1 MKKFKFY
8 ALAFAAIAFA
18 GCSDDVIDGQGASGT
33 QGDGTPAYLT
43 ISFTANGGNSSR
55 STADDAN
62 NTGDHDGNA
71 EDSEHH
77 TPGTLEE
84 TAIKKALV
92 VVYSESGKKSFAK
105 LYGASE
111 FTNTTPGQGDGFVIT
126 DVNSQSYVSAAPIEV
141 ETGDYKVLVVINPVS
156 ALTTD
161 VMTENVS
168 INDDTKIK
176 TLYERILTGAYS
188 DAKATSF
195 SDAADNIGNSTDG
208 FMMTNKGVSN
218 VTLTSDN
225 TQAQPEVADVTVER
239 TLSKITYRTKNT
251 NNIYPVEVNTGS
263 VKARTVIGAISD
275 GGTGYTKVTLNV
287 AVDSDKPQ
295 GNVVYAYYTG
305 TEGNEVLTGV
315 YKQRSGQTQVVGS
328 ETLTVYEE
336 VEATTEDAYDAMKD
350 TEKANYFVAVDFDGN
365 TTISDAEIE
374 RSLILQGDEG
384 STAGTPTTWY
394 VQLKGYAL
402 VNLSKSV
409 NYVRHTTTTS
419 DDDKGTPFGTL
430 NGTTNF
436 LWTPNW
442 KAKNAVSLE
451 TATITG
457 ANDWFY
463 NTLADVSAES
473 KTLTSSTISSAKY
486 YKAMPTTA
494 DGETVTGGTGEDT
507 QHKNPLDKT
516 GALMSYCFE
525 NSTDIAHQ
533 IHGISTG
540 ISFMAEIYT
549 DANCQTPLSTPIYRY
564 AGHLYTGLDKIQ
576 EAYGTSTPQAIKDLI
591 TKGDSAT
598 DADFE
603 AANVVKYNGNTCY
616 YYTTEIKHYDNNDPT
631 ALGNMEF
638 AIMRNNIY
646 SLSVT
651 NIAEIGDPFVDPT
664 PNMPNESDEAY
675 ISINTVMEPWIVR
688 YNDIEFK

>member
-18 GCSDDVIDGQGASGT
+18 GCSDDVIDGQGANGA

-43 ISFTANGGNSSR
+43 ISFSANSGNSSR

-62 NTGDHDGNA
+62 NTGDHDGTA

-77 TPGTLEE
+77 TPGTTDEV
-84 TAIKKALV
+84 AIKKALV
-92 VVYSESGKKSFAK
+92 VVYSESGKQSFAK
-105 LYGASE
+105 LYGATD

-141 ETGDYKVLVVINPVS
+141 ETGEYKVLVVINPVS
-156 ALTTD
+156 TLTSD
-161 VMTENVS
+161 VMADNVT
-168 INDDTKIK
+168 ITKNSTIK
-176 TLYERILTGAYS
+176 TLYDRIRTGAYN
-188 DAKATSF
+188 DASATGF
-195 SDAADNIGNSTDG
+195 ADAADNIGNSTDG
-208 FMMTNKGVSN
+208 FMMTNKAEST

-225 TQAQPEVADVTVER
+225 TQAQPGVANVTVER

-251 NNIYPVEVNTGS
+251 NNIYPVKVNTGT
-263 VKARTVIGAISD
+263 VKARTVTGAILSGD
-275 GGTGYTKVTLNV
+275 DYIKVTLNV
-287 AVDSDKPQ
+287 AIDSDKPQ
-295 GNVVYAYYTG
+295 ANVVYAYYTG

-315 YKQRSGQTQVVGS
+315 YKQRSGETQVVNG

-336 VEATTEDAYDAMKD
+336 VEATTENLYDAMED

-365 TTISDAEIE
+365 TTISDDEIE

-384 STAGTPTTWY
+384 TVTSEPDTWY
-394 VQLKGYAL
+394 VQLKAYAL

-409 NYVRHTTTTS
+409 NYVRHTTLTS
-419 DDDKGTPFGTL
+419 DDPTGTVFGALT
-430 NGTTNF
+430 GSNF
-436 LWTPNW
+436 LWTPYW
-442 KAKNAVSLE
+442 AAKNAVSLE

-457 ANDWFY
+457 ADTWFY
-463 NTLADVSAES
+463 NTLANVSAES
-473 KTLTSSTISSAKY
+473 QTLTTSGLGSATY
-486 YKAMPTTA
+486 YKALPSGGGEAVTGDGTQHGTPLPTT
-494 DGETVTGGTGEDT
+494 
-507 QHKNPLDKT
+507 
-516 GALMSYCFE
+516 GATLGYCFE

-533 IHGISTG
+533 IHGLSTG
-540 ISFMAEIYT
+540 ISFMAEIYEDESCT
-549 DANCQTPLSTPIYRY
+549 IPLSTPLYRY

-576 EAYGTSTPQAIKDLI
+576 EAYGASTPQAIKDLI
-591 TKGDSAT
+591 DKGESAT
-598 DADFE
+598 DADFK

-616 YYTTEIKHYDNNDPT
+616 YYTTEIKHFDNNDPT

-646 SLSVT
+646 SLAVT
-651 NIAEIGDPFVDPT
+651 SIKEIGDPFVDPT
-664 PNMPNESDEAY
+664 PNMPNESEAY

-688 YNDIEFK
+688 YNDIEF

>member
-62 NTGDHDGNA
+62 NTGDHDGTV

-77 TPGTLEE
+77 TPGTSEE

-141 ETGDYKVLVVINPVS
+141 ETGDYKVLVVINPVA

-161 VMTENVS
+161 VMADNVS
-168 INDDTKIK
+168 ITDNTKIK
-176 TLYERILTGAYS
+176 TLYDRILTGAYS
-188 DAKATSF
+188 DAEATSF
-195 SDAADNIGNSTDG
+195 SNAAENIGNSTDG
-208 FMMTNKGVSN
+208 FMMTNKEASN

-239 TLSKITYRTKNT
+239 TLSKITYRTKKT
-251 NNIYPVEVNTGS
+251 NNIYPVEVNTGT
-263 VKARTVIGAISD
+263 VKARTVTGAILSGD
-275 GGTGYTKVTLNV
+275 TYTKVTLNV

-305 TEGNEVLTGV
+305 TEGSEVLTGV
-315 YKQRSGQTQVVGS
+315 YKQRSGQTQMVDS
-328 ETLTVYEE
+328 ERLTVYEE
-336 VEATTEDAYDAMKD
+336 VEAATEEAYDAMED
-350 TEKANYFVAVDFDGN
+350 AEKADYFVTVDFDGN
-365 TTISDAEIE
+365 TTISNEEIE

-384 STAGTPTTWY
+384 EATGTGNKWY

-409 NYVRHTTTTS
+409 NYVRHTATES

-486 YKAMPTTA
+486 YKVMPTA
-494 DGETVTGGTGEDT
+494 VDGETVTGGTGEGA
-507 QHKNPLDKT
+507 QHTNPLDKT

-525 NSTDIAHQ
+525 NSTDIDHQ

-549 DANCQTPLSTPIYRY
+549 DENCQIPLSTPLYRY
-564 AGHLYTGLDKIQ
+564 AGHLYTGLDEIQ
-576 EAYGTSTPQAIKDLI
+576 KAYGSSTPQAIKDLI
-591 TKGDSAT
+591 TQGDKAT
-598 DADFE
+598 DEDFE

-616 YYTTEIKHYDNNDPT
+616 YYTTEIKHFDNNDPT

-675 ISINTVMEPWIVR
+675 ISVNTVMEPWIVR
-688 YNDIEFK
+688 YNDIEFD

>member
-18 GCSDDVIDGQGASGT
+18 GCSDDVIDGKGGNNGM

-62 NTGDHDGNA
+62 NTGDKDGNA
-71 EDSEHH
+71 EDSGHS
-77 TPGTLEE
+77 TPGTTDEV
-84 TAIKKALV
+84 AIKTALV
-92 VVYSESGKKSFAK
+92 VVYSEEGKQSFAK
-105 LYGASE
+105 LYGSTD
-111 FTNTTPGQGDGFVIT
+111 FSTTTPAAGDGFVIT

-141 ETGDYKVLVVINPVS
+141 ETGTYQVLVVINPVS
-156 ALTTD
+156 SLTSGFTTSVSTTD
-161 VMTENVS
+161 NATVKALY
-168 INDDTKIK
+168 DKIRG
-176 TLYERILTGAYS
+176 EAYS
-188 DAKATSF
+188 NAAATGYA
-195 SDAADNIGNSTDG
+195 DAADDMGNSTDG
-208 FMMTNKGVSN
+208 FMMTNKEESN

-225 TQAQPEVADVTVER
+225 TQAQPGVATVTVER
-239 TLSKITYRTKNT
+239 TLSKVTYRTKNE
-251 NNIYPVEVNTGS
+251 NNIYPVEVNTGT
-263 VKARTVIGAISD
+263 VKARTVTGAILSGD
-275 GGTGYTKVTLNV
+275 TYTKVTLNV

-315 YKQRSGQTQVVGS
+315 YKQRSGQTQMVDS
-328 ETLTVYEE
+328 ERLTVYEE
-336 VEATTEDAYDAMKD
+336 VEATTEEAYDAMED
-350 TEKANYFVAVDFDGN
+350 AEKADYFVAVDFDGN
-365 TTISDAEIE
+365 TTISDEEIE

-384 STAGTPTTWY
+384 TETTPTTWY

-409 NYVRHTTTTS
+409 NYVRHITTDS
-419 DDDKGTPFGTL
+419 DDATGTVFGALT
-430 NGTTNF
+430 GSNF
-436 LWTPNW
+436 LWTPYW
-442 KAKNAVSLE
+442 AAKNAVSLE

-457 ANDWFY
+457 ADTWFY
-463 NTLADVSAES
+463 NTLANVSAES
-473 KTLTSSTISSAKY
+473 QTLTTSGLGSATY
-486 YKAMPTTA
+486 YKALPSGGGEEAVTGDGTQHGTPLPTT
-494 DGETVTGGTGEDT
+494 
-507 QHKNPLDKT
+507 
-516 GALMSYCFE
+516 GATLGYCFE

-533 IHGISTG
+533 IHGLSTG
-540 ISFMAEIYT
+540 ISFMAEIYEDESCT
-549 DANCQTPLSTPIYRY
+549 IPLSTPLYRY

-576 EAYGTSTPQAIKDLI
+576 EAYGASTPQAIKDLI
-591 TKGDSAT
+591 DKGESAT
-598 DADFE
+598 DADFK

-616 YYTTEIKHYDNNDPT
+616 YYTTEIKHFDNNDPT

-646 SLSVT
+646 SLAVT
-651 NIAEIGDPFVDPT
+651 SIKEIGDPFVDPT

-688 YNDIEFK
+688 YNDIEF

>member
-18 GCSDDVIDGQGASGT
+18 GCSDDVIDGQGASST
-33 QGDGTPAYLT
+33 QGDGTLAYLT

-62 NTGDHDGNA
+62 NTGDYDGSA

-77 TPGTLEE
+77 TPGTKEE
-84 TAIKKALV
+84 TTIKKALV
-92 VVYSESGKKSFAK
+92 VVYSQSGKQSFAK
-105 LYGASE
+105 LYGSTD

-141 ETGDYKVLVVINPVS
+141 ETGEYKVLVVINPVS
-156 ALTTD
+156 ALTSD
-161 VMTENVS
+161 VMADNVS
-168 INDDTKIK
+168 ITDNTKIK
-176 TLYERILTGAYS
+176 TLYDRILTGTYS
-188 DAKATSF
+188 DTKATSF
-195 SDAADNIGNSTDG
+195 SDAAENIGNSTDG
-208 FMMTNKGVSN
+208 FMMTNKKESSVI
-218 VTLTSDN
+218 LTSDN
-225 TQAQPEVADVTVER
+225 TQAQPGVATVTVER
-239 TLSKITYRTKNT
+239 TLSKVTYRTKNE
-251 NNIYPVEVNTGS
+251 NNIYPVEVNTGT
-263 VKARTVIGAISD
+263 VKARTVTGAILSGD
-275 GGTGYTKVTLNV
+275 TYTKVTLNV

-315 YKQRSGQTQVVGS
+315 YKQRSGQTQMVDS
-328 ETLTVYEE
+328 ERLTVYEE
-336 VEATTEDAYDAMKD
+336 VEATTEEAYDAMED

-365 TTISDAEIE
+365 TTISDEEIE

-384 STAGTPTTWY
+384 TETTPTTWY

-409 NYVRHTTTTS
+409 NYVRHITTDS
-419 DDDKGTPFGTL
+419 DDEKGVSFGEL
-430 NGTTNF
+430 NGTSNF

-442 KAKNAVSLE
+442 AAKNDVSLE

-457 ANDWFY
+457 ASNWFY
-463 NTLADVSAES
+463 NTLADVSTES
-473 KTLTSSTISSAKY
+473 KTLTSSTLNSATY
-486 YKAMPTTA
+486 YEAMPTAA
-494 DGETVTGGTGEDT
+494 DGETVTGEGT
-507 QHKNPLDKT
+507 QHKDPLAKT
-516 GALMSYCFE
+516 GALMGYCFE

-549 DANCQTPLSTPIYRY
+549 DANCQTPLATPLYRY

-576 EAYGTSTPQAIKDLI
+576 DAYGASTPQAIKELI
-591 TKGDSAT
+591 AKGESAT
-598 DADFE
+598 EADFE

-616 YYTTEIKHYDNNDPT
+616 YYTTEIKHFDNNDPT

-646 SLSVT
+646 SLAVT
-651 NIAEIGDPFVDPT
+651 SIKEIGDPFVDPT

-688 YNDIEFK
+688 YNDIEF

>member
-18 GCSDDVIDGQGASGT
+18 GCSDDVIDGQGANGA

-43 ISFTANGGNSSR
+43 ISFSANSGNSSR

-62 NTGDHDGNA
+62 NTGDHDGTA

-77 TPGTLEE
+77 TPGTTDEV
-84 TAIKKALV
+84 AIKKALV
-92 VVYSESGKKSFAK
+92 VVYSESGKQSFAK
-105 LYGASE
+105 LYGAKD

-141 ETGDYKVLVVINPVS
+141 ETGEYKVLVVINPVS
-156 ALTTD
+156 TLTSD
-161 VMTENVS
+161 VMADNVT
-168 INDDTKIK
+168 ITKNSTIK
-176 TLYERILTGAYS
+176 TLYDRIRTGAYN
-188 DAKATSF
+188 DASATGF
-195 SDAADNIGNSTDG
+195 ADAADNIGNSNDG
-208 FMMTNKGVSN
+208 FMMTNKAEST

-225 TQAQPEVADVTVER
+225 TQAQPGVANVTVER

-251 NNIYPVEVNTGS
+251 NNIYPVKVNTGT
-263 VKARTVIGAISD
+263 VKARTVTGAILSGD
-275 GGTGYTKVTLNV
+275 DYIKVTLNV
-287 AVDSDKPQ
+287 AIDSDKPQ
-295 GNVVYAYYTG
+295 ANVVYAYYTG

-315 YKQRSGQTQVVGS
+315 YKQRSGETQTVNN
-328 ETLTVYEE
+328 ERLTVYEE
-336 VEATTEDAYDAMKD
+336 VEATTEEAYDAMED
-350 TEKANYFVAVDFDGN
+350 AEKADYFVAVDFDGN
-365 TTISDAEIE
+365 TIISDEEIE

-384 STAGTPTTWY
+384 TETTPTTWY

-409 NYVRHTTTTS
+409 NYVRHITKDS
-419 DDDKGTPFGTL
+419 DDEKGESFGEL
-430 NGTTNF
+430 NGTSNF

-442 KAKNAVSLE
+442 AAKNDVSLE

-457 ANDWFY
+457 ASNWFY
-463 NTLADVSAES
+463 NTLADVSTES
-473 KTLTSSTISSAKY
+473 KTLTSSTLSSATY
-486 YKAMPTTA
+486 YEAIPTAA
-494 DGETVTGGTGEDT
+494 DGETVTGEGT
-507 QHKNPLDKT
+507 QHKDPLAKT
-516 GALMSYCFE
+516 GALMGYCFE

-549 DANCQTPLSTPIYRY
+549 DANCQTPLAIPLYRY

-576 EAYGTSTPQAIKDLI
+576 DAYGASTPQAIKELI
-591 TKGDSAT
+591 AKGESAT
-598 DADFE
+598 EADFE

-616 YYTTEIKHYDNNDPT
+616 YYTTEIKHFDNNDPT

-646 SLSVT
+646 SLAVT
-651 NIAEIGDPFVDPT
+651 SIKEIGDPFVDPT

-688 YNDIEFK
+688 YNDIEF

>member
-18 GCSDDVIDGQGASGT
+18 GCSDDVIDGKGGNNGM

-62 NTGDHDGNA
+62 NTGDKDGNA
-71 EDSEHH
+71 EDSGHS
-77 TPGTLEE
+77 TPGTTDEV
-84 TAIKKALV
+84 AIKTALV
-92 VVYSESGKKSFAK
+92 VVYSEEGKQSFAK
-105 LYGASE
+105 LYGSTD
-111 FTNTTPGQGDGFVIT
+111 FSTTTPAAGDGFVIT

-141 ETGDYKVLVVINPVS
+141 ETGTYQVLVVINPVS
-156 ALTTD
+156 SLTSGFTTSVSTTD
-161 VMTENVS
+161 NATVKALY
-168 INDDTKIK
+168 DKIRG
-176 TLYERILTGAYS
+176 EAYS
-188 DAKATSF
+188 NAAATGYA
-195 SDAADNIGNSTDG
+195 DAADDMGNSTDG
-208 FMMTNKGVSN
+208 FMMTNKEESN

-225 TQAQPEVADVTVER
+225 TQAQPGVATVTVER
-239 TLSKITYRTKNT
+239 TLSKVTYRTT
-251 NNIYPVEVNTGS
+251 NEKNIYPVEVNTGS
-263 VKARTVIGAISD
+263 IEARTVTGAISD
-275 GGTGYTKVTLNV
+275 GGANYIKATLNV

-315 YKQRSGQTQVVGS
+315 YKQRSGETQVVNG

-336 VEATTEDAYDAMKD
+336 VEATTENLYDAMED

-365 TTISDAEIE
+365 TTISDDEIE

-384 STAGTPTTWY
+384 TVTSEPDTWY
-394 VQLKGYAL
+394 VQLKAYAL

-409 NYVRHTTTTS
+409 NYVRHTTLTS
-419 DDDKGTPFGTL
+419 DDPTGTVFGALT
-430 NGTTNF
+430 GSNF
-436 LWTPNW
+436 LWTPYW
-442 KAKNAVSLE
+442 AAKNAVSLE

-457 ANDWFY
+457 ADTWFY
-463 NTLADVSAES
+463 NTLANVSAES
-473 KTLTSSTISSAKY
+473 QTLTTSGLGSATY
-486 YKAMPTTA
+486 YKALPSGGGEEAVTGDGTQHGTPLPTT
-494 DGETVTGGTGEDT
+494 
-507 QHKNPLDKT
+507 
-516 GALMSYCFE
+516 GATLGYCFE

-533 IHGISTG
+533 IHGLSTG
-540 ISFMAEIYT
+540 ISFMAEIYEDKSCT
-549 DANCQTPLSTPIYRY
+549 IPLSTPLYRY

-576 EAYGTSTPQAIKDLI
+576 EAYGASTPQAIKDLI
-591 TKGDSAT
+591 DKGESAT
-598 DADFE
+598 DADFK

-616 YYTTEIKHYDNNDPT
+616 YYTTEIKHFDNNDPT

-646 SLSVT
+646 SLAVT
-651 NIAEIGDPFVDPT
+651 SIKEIGDPFVDPT

-688 YNDIEFK
+688 YNDIEF

>member
-18 GCSDDVIDGQGASGT
+18 GCSDDVIDGKGGNNGRQGA
-33 QGDGTPAYLT
+33 GTPAYLT

-62 NTGDHDGNA
+62 NTGDKDGNA
-71 EDSEHH
+71 EDSGHS
-77 TPGTLEE
+77 TPGTKDEV
-84 TAIKKALV
+84 AIRTALV
-92 VVYSESGKKSFAK
+92 VVYSKEGKQSFAK
-105 LYGASE
+105 LYGSTD
-111 FTNTTPGQGDGFVIT
+111 FSTTTPAAGDGFVIT

-141 ETGDYKVLVVINPVS
+141 ETGTYQVLVVINPVS
-156 ALTTD
+156 SLTSGFTTSVSTTD
-161 VMTENVS
+161 NATVKALY
-168 INDDTKIK
+168 DKIQG
-176 TLYERILTGAYS
+176 EAYS
-188 DAKATSF
+188 NAAATGYA
-195 SDAADNIGNSTDG
+195 DAADDMGNSTDG
-208 FMMTNKGVSN
+208 FMMTNKEESN

-225 TQAQPEVADVTVER
+225 TQAQPGVATVTVER
-239 TLSKITYRTKNT
+239 TLSKVTYRTT
-251 NNIYPVEVNTGS
+251 NEKNIYPVEVNTGS
-263 VKARTVIGAISD
+263 IEARTVTGAISD
-275 GGTGYTKVTLNV
+275 GGANYIKATLNV

-315 YKQRSGQTQVVGS
+315 YKQRSGETQVVNG

-336 VEATTEDAYDAMKD
+336 VEATTENLYDAMED

-365 TTISDAEIE
+365 TTISDDEIE

-384 STAGTPTTWY
+384 TVTSEPDTWY
-394 VQLKGYAL
+394 VQLKAYAL

-409 NYVRHTTTTS
+409 NYVRHTTLTS
-419 DDDKGTPFGTL
+419 DDATGTVFGALT
-430 NGTTNF
+430 GSNF
-436 LWTPNW
+436 LWTPYW
-442 KAKNAVSLE
+442 AAKNAVSLE

-457 ANDWFY
+457 ADTWFY
-463 NTLADVSAES
+463 NTLANVSAES
-473 KTLTSSTISSAKY
+473 QTLTTSGLGSATY
-486 YKAMPTTA
+486 YKALPSGGGEAVTGDGTQHGTPLPTT
-494 DGETVTGGTGEDT
+494 
-507 QHKNPLDKT
+507 
-516 GALMSYCFE
+516 GATLGYCFE

-533 IHGISTG
+533 IHGLSTG
-540 ISFMAEIYT
+540 ISFMAEIYEDESCT
-549 DANCQTPLSTPIYRY
+549 IPLSTPLYRY

-576 EAYGTSTPQAIKDLI
+576 EAYGASTPQAIKDLI
-591 TKGDSAT
+591 DKGESAT
-598 DADFE
+598 DADFK

-616 YYTTEIKHYDNNDPT
+616 YYTTEIKHFDNNDPT

-646 SLSVT
+646 SLAVT
-651 NIAEIGDPFVDPT
+651 SIKEIGDPFVDPT

-688 YNDIEFK
+688 YNDIEF

>member
-18 GCSDDVIDGQGASGT
+18 GCSDDVIDGK
-33 QGDGTPAYLT
+33 
-43 ISFTANGGNSSR
+43 GGNSSR

-62 NTGDHDGNA
+62 NTGDKDGNA
-71 EDSEHH
+71 EDSGHS
-77 TPGTLEE
+77 TPGTTDEV
-84 TAIKKALV
+84 AIKTALV
-92 VVYSESGKKSFAK
+92 VVYSKEGKQSFAK
-105 LYGASE
+105 LYGSTD
-111 FTNTTPGQGDGFVIT
+111 FSTTTPAAGDGFVIT

-141 ETGDYKVLVVINPVS
+141 ETGTYQVLVVINPVS
-156 ALTTD
+156 SLTSGFTTSVSTTD
-161 VMTENVS
+161 NATVKALY
-168 INDDTKIK
+168 DKIRG
-176 TLYERILTGAYS
+176 EAYS
-188 DAKATSF
+188 NAAATGYA
-195 SDAADNIGNSTDG
+195 DAADDMGNSTDG
-208 FMMTNKGVSN
+208 FMMTNKEESN

-225 TQAQPEVADVTVER
+225 TQAQPGVATVTVER
-239 TLSKITYRTKNT
+239 TLSKVTYRTTNE

-263 VKARTVIGAISD
+263 IEARTVTGAISD
-275 GGTGYTKVTLNV
+275 GGANYIKATLNV

-315 YKQRSGQTQVVGS
+315 YKQRSGETQVVNG

-336 VEATTEDAYDAMKD
+336 VEATTENLYDAMED

-365 TTISDAEIE
+365 TTISDDEIE

-384 STAGTPTTWY
+384 TVTSEPDTWY
-394 VQLKGYAL
+394 VQLKAYAL

-409 NYVRHTTTTS
+409 NYVRHTTLTS
-419 DDDKGTPFGTL
+419 DDPTGTVFGALT
-430 NGTTNF
+430 GSNF
-436 LWTPNW
+436 LWTPYW
-442 KAKNAVSLE
+442 AAKNAVSLE

-457 ANDWFY
+457 ADTWFY
-463 NTLADVSAES
+463 NTLANVSAES
-473 KTLTSSTISSAKY
+473 QTLTTSGLGSATY
-486 YKAMPTTA
+486 YKALPSGGGEAVTGDGTQHGTPLPTT
-494 DGETVTGGTGEDT
+494 
-507 QHKNPLDKT
+507 
-516 GALMSYCFE
+516 GATLGYCFE

-533 IHGISTG
+533 IHGLSTG
-540 ISFMAEIYT
+540 ISFMAEIYEDESCT
-549 DANCQTPLSTPIYRY
+549 IPLSTPLYRY

-576 EAYGTSTPQAIKDLI
+576 EAYGASTPQAIKDLI
-591 TKGDSAT
+591 DKGESAT
-598 DADFE
+598 DADFK

-616 YYTTEIKHYDNNDPT
+616 YYTTEIKHFDNSDPT

-646 SLSVT
+646 SLAVT
-651 NIAEIGDPFVDPT
+651 SIKEIGDPFVDPT

-688 YNDIEFK
+688 YNDIEF

>member
-18 GCSDDVIDGQGASGT
+18 GCSDDVIDGQGANGM

-62 NTGDHDGNA
+62 NTGDKDGNA
-71 EDSEHH
+71 EDSGHS
-77 TPGTLEE
+77 TPGTRDEV
-84 TAIKKALV
+84 AIKNALV
-92 VVYSESGKKSFAK
+92 VVYSEGKQSFAK
-105 LYGASE
+105 LYGSSD
-111 FTNTTPGQGDGFVIT
+111 FSDTTPAAGDGFVIT

-141 ETGDYKVLVVINPVS
+141 ETGTYQVLVVINPVS
-156 ALTTD
+156 SLTSGLTT
-161 VMTENVS
+161 VS
-168 INDDTKIK
+168 TTDNATVKALYDKIRG
-176 TLYERILTGAYS
+176 EAYS
-188 DAKATSF
+188 NATATGYA
-195 SDAADNIGNSTDG
+195 DAADDMGSTANG
-208 FMMTNKGVSN
+208 FMMTNKEESSVI
-218 VTLTSDN
+218 LTSDN
-225 TQAQPEVADVTVER
+225 TQAQPGVATVTVER
-239 TLSKITYRTKNT
+239 TLSKVTYRTKNE
-251 NNIYPVEVNTGS
+251 NNIYPVEVNTGT
-263 VKARTVIGAISD
+263 VKARTVTGAILSGD
-275 GGTGYTKVTLNV
+275 TYTKVTLNV

-315 YKQRSGQTQVVGS
+315 YKQRSGQTQMVDS
-328 ETLTVYEE
+328 EKLTVYEE
-336 VEATTEDAYDAMKD
+336 VEATTEEAYDAMED
-350 TEKANYFVAVDFDGN
+350 AEKADYFVAVDFDGN
-365 TTISDAEIE
+365 TIISDEEIE

-384 STAGTPTTWY
+384 TETTPTTWY

-409 NYVRHTTTTS
+409 NYIRHITKDS
-419 DDDKGTPFGTL
+419 DDEKGESFGEL
-430 NGTTNF
+430 NGTSNF

-442 KAKNAVSLE
+442 AEKNDVSLE

-457 ANDWFY
+457 ASNWFY
-463 NTLADVSAES
+463 NTLADVSTES
-473 KTLTSSTISSAKY
+473 KTLTSSTLSSATY
-486 YKAMPTTA
+486 YEAIPTAA
-494 DGETVTGGTGEDT
+494 DGETVTGEGT
-507 QHKNPLDKT
+507 QHKDPLAKT
-516 GALMSYCFE
+516 GALMGYCFE

-549 DANCQTPLSTPIYRY
+549 DANCQTPLATPLYRY
-564 AGHLYTGLDKIQ
+564 AGHLYTGLEKIQ
-576 EAYGTSTPQAIKDLI
+576 DAYGASTPQAIKELI
-591 TKGDSAT
+591 AKGESAT
-598 DADFE
+598 EADFE

-616 YYTTEIKHYDNNDPT
+616 YYTTEIKHFDNNDPT
-631 ALGNMEF
+631 VLGNMEF

-646 SLSVT
+646 SLAVT
-651 NIAEIGDPFVDPT
+651 SIKEIGDPFVDPT

-688 YNDIEFK
+688 YNDIEF

>member
-18 GCSDDVIDGQGASGT
+18 GCSDDVIDGQGANGA

-43 ISFTANGGNSSR
+43 ISFSANSGNSSR

-62 NTGDHDGNA
+62 NTGDHDGTV

-77 TPGTLEE
+77 TPGTTDEV
-84 TAIKKALV
+84 AIKKALV
-92 VVYSESGKKSFAK
+92 VVYSESGKQSFAK
-105 LYGASE
+105 LYGAKD

-141 ETGDYKVLVVINPVS
+141 ETGEYKVLVVINPVS
-156 ALTTD
+156 TLTSD
-161 VMTENVS
+161 VMADAVS
-168 INDDTKIK
+168 ITDNSKIK
-176 TLYERILTGAYS
+176 TLYDRIQTGAYS
-188 DAKATSF
+188 ATDATGFAE
-195 SDAADNIGNSTDG
+195 AAYKIGNSTDG
-208 FMMTNKGVSN
+208 FMMTNKAAES

-225 TQAQPEVADVTVER
+225 TQAQPGVANVTVER
-239 TLSKITYRTKNT
+239 TLSKITYRTKKA

-263 VKARTVIGAISD
+263 VKARTVTGAISTD
-275 GGTGYTKVTLNV
+275 GGTNYIKVKLNV

-315 YKQRSGQTQVVGS
+315 YKQRSDQTQKVND

-336 VEATTEDAYDAMKD
+336 VEATTETAYDAMED
-350 TEKANYFVAVDFDGN
+350 AEKANYFVAVDFDGN
-365 TTISDAEIE
+365 TIISDEEIE

-384 STAGTPTTWY
+384 TSTGTPTTWY

-402 VNLSKSV
+402 VNLSKSL
-409 NYVRHTTTTS
+409 NYVRHTTLSS
-419 DDDKGTPFGTL
+419 DDPTGTVFGELTGS
-430 NGTTNF
+430 NY

-442 KAKNAVSLE
+442 AAKNAVSLE

-457 ANDWFY
+457 ADDWFY
-463 NTLADVSAES
+463 NTLANVSKES
-473 KTLTSSTISSAKY
+473 KTLTSATLGSATY
-486 YKAMPTTA
+486 YKAMPENEA
-494 DGETVTGGTGEDT
+494 GETVTGTGS
-507 QHKNPLDKT
+507 QHQNPPT
-516 GALMSYCFE
+516 AGALMGYCFE
-525 NSTDIAHQ
+525 NSTDVTHQ

-549 DANCQTPLSTPIYRY
+549 DASCNTPLSNPLYRY
-564 AGHLYTGLDKIQ
+564 AGHLYTSLDAIKT
-576 EAYGTSTPQAIKDLI
+576 AYGSSTPQAIEDLI
-591 TKGDSAT
+591 TKGDDAT
-598 DADFE
+598 EEDFE

-616 YYTTEIKHYDNNDPT
+616 YYTTEIKHFDNNDPT

-646 SLSVT
+646 SLAVT
-651 NIAEIGDPFVDPT
+651 SIKEIGDPFVDPT

-688 YNDIEFK
+688 YNDIEF

>member
-141 ETGDYKVLVVINPVS
+141 ETGEYKVLVVINPVS
-156 ALTTD
+156 TLTSD
-161 VMTENVS
+161 VMADNVTITTNS
-168 INDDTKIK
+168 TIK
-176 TLYERILTGAYS
+176 TLYDRIRTGAYN
-188 DAKATSF
+188 DASATGF
-195 SDAADNIGNSTDG
+195 ADAADNIGNSTDG
-208 FMMTNKGVSN
+208 FMMTNKAEST

-225 TQAQPEVADVTVER
+225 TQAQPGVANVTVER

-251 NNIYPVEVNTGS
+251 NNIYPVKVNTGT
-263 VKARTVIGAISD
+263 VKARTVTGAILSGD
-275 GGTGYTKVTLNV
+275 DYIKVTLNV
-287 AVDSDKPQ
+287 AIDSDKPQ
-295 GNVVYAYYTG
+295 ANVVYAYYTG

-315 YKQRSGQTQVVGS
+315 YKQRSGETQTVNN
-328 ETLTVYEE
+328 ERLTVYEE
-336 VEATTEDAYDAMKD
+336 VEATTETDYDTMSD
-350 TEKANYFVAVDFDGN
+350 TDKANHFVAVDFDEN
-365 TTISDAEIE
+365 TTISKEEIE

-384 STAGTPTTWY
+384 EAVGDGDTWY
-394 VQLKGYAL
+394 VQLKAYAL

-409 NYVRHTTTTS
+409 NYVRHTTSDS
-419 DDDKGTPFGTL
+419 DDTDVKVFGEL
-430 NGTTNF
+430 SGTNF

-442 KAKNAVSLE
+442 AAKNDVSLE

-457 ANDWFY
+457 ADTWFY
-463 NTLADVSAES
+463 NTLANVSTES
-473 KTLTSSTISSAKY
+473 ETLTSANLSSATY
-486 YKAMPTTA
+486 YKALPSGN
-494 DGETVTGGTGEDT
+494 GETVTGTPNNNPQHGT
-507 QHKNPLDKT
+507 PLAST
-516 GALMSYCFE
+516 GALMGYCFE

-533 IHGISTG
+533 IHGLSTG
-540 ISFMAEIYT
+540 ISFMAEIYM
-549 DANCQTPLSTPIYRY
+549 DENCQTALSTPLYRY
-564 AGHLYTGLDKIQ
+564 AGHLYTSLSSIQ
-576 EAYGTSTPQAIKDLI
+576 TAYGSSTPQAIKDLI
-591 TKGDSAT
+591 TKGESAT

-616 YYTTEIKHYDNNDPT
+616 YYTTEIKHFDNNDPT

-651 NIAEIGDPFVDPT
+651 TIQEIGDPFVDPT

-675 ISINTVMEPWIVR
+675 ISVNTVMDPWIVR
-688 YNDIEFK
+688 YNDIEF